1 MAVKTY
7 VFRLKTKTGST
18 MGNVLQNGSD
28 LRDAERKLLQKHQGA
43 TILEVR
49 EK

>member
-28 LRDAERKLLQKHQGA
+28 LRDAERKLQQKYPGC
-43 TILEVR
+43 TVLDVR
-49 EK
+49 EQ